1 MRELVKEGKST
12 SIIINEFM
20 KEFNLKLDDFKF
32 EVIEEGSNG
41 FLNIFGSKPTK
52 IKFFLTDVSEKIKE
66 FAEGI
71 LGRMNVEYELIQVK
85 QEDGRYNVYVSGSKD
100 PGFIIGKEAKLLDS
114 MQHLLNQ
121 MINKA
126 EKKKYKIRLD
136 VDGYRKRR
144 EDALIEKVR
153 SISSKVKKRGKS
165 ITLEPLHAANR
176 RVVHQFIEK
185 DKDLNTM
192 TIGEGDFKRVV
203 ILPANKIK
211 ERLRKPKSQKPR

>member
-12 SIIINEFM
+12 STIINEFM
-20 KEFNLKLDDFKF
+20 KEFKLKLDDFKF

-41 FLNIFGSKPTK
+41 FLKLFGSKPTK

-71 LGRMNVEYELIQVK
+71 LGRMNVEFESIQVK
-85 QEDGRYNVYVSGSKD
+85 HEDGHYNVHIDGSKD
-100 PGFIIGKEAKLLDS
+100 PGFIIGKEGKLLDS
-114 MQHLLNQ
+114 LQHLLNQ

-126 EKKKYKIRLD
+126 EKKKFRIRID

-153 SISSKVKKRGKS
+153 SISDKVKQRGKS
-165 ITLEPLHAANR
+165 ITMEPLHAANR
-176 RVVHQFIEK
+176 RIVHQFIEK
-185 DKDLNTM
+185 DKSLQTM
-192 TIGEGDFKRVV
+192 TIGEGEIKRVV
-203 ILPANKIK
+203 ILPAERSQDRQKK
-211 ERLRKPKSQKPR
+211 EDK

>member
-12 SIIINEFM
+12 SAIINEFM
-20 KEFNLKLDDFKF
+20 KEFKLKLDDFKF

-41 FLNIFGSKPTK
+41 FLKLFGSKPTK

-71 LGRMNVEYELIQVK
+71 LGRMNVEFNSIQVK
-85 QEDGRYNVYVSGSKD
+85 QEDGCYNVHISGSKD
-100 PGFIIGKEAKLLDS
+100 PGFIIGKEGKLLDS
-114 MQHLLNQ
+114 LQHLLNQ

-126 EKKKYKIRLD
+126 EKKKFRIRLD

-153 SISSKVKKRGKS
+153 SISDKVKQRGKS
-165 ITLEPLHAANR
+165 ITMEPLHAANR
-176 RVVHQFIEK
+176 RIVHQFIEK
-185 DKDLNTM
+185 DRSLQTM
-192 TIGEGDFKRVV
+192 TIGEGEIKRVV
-203 ILPANKIK
+203 ILPAD
-211 ERLRKPKSQKPR
+211 KSQNKQRKKDKKK